1 MSGVGGTR
9 GSGESKKK
17 GGGGG
22 GGGGEWRGVGSKLD
36 EMLLDWF
43 EKEIG

>member
-1 MSGVGGTR
+1 MVECPCVGRGGNTRKWGV
-9 GSGESKKK
+9 KKE
-17 GGGGG
+17 

-36 EMLLDWF
+36 GMLLDWF